1 MPLLP
6 ECSKI
11 CCIIRKFYAVVVCM
25 AARAHTLA
33 LALAA
38 EFAAVHGAQPPVT
51 DLDSYHRN
59 AASVDQSALCLSG
72 GGIRS
77 ASFSLGVIQALARA
91 GLLRHFD
98 YLSTVSGGG
107 FIGSWLSMLIAQ
119 KGSVAAAEQELRDSA
134 GAPAIAAL
142 RDYTDY
148 LTPHVGILSDDTW
161 AGIVL
166 YLRNVLI
173 NWFAFL
179 PVFVLAVLAAI
190 FYRTLL
196 WTVSANGSIAKI
208 SLR

>member
-1 MPLLP
+1 MIWWRVPTTSLLP
-6 ECSKI
+6 WPRSL
-11 CCIIRKFYAVVVCM
+11 RQST
-25 AARAHTLA
+25 AR
-33 LALAA
+33 
-38 EFAAVHGAQPPVT
+38 EPPIT
-51 DLDSYHRN
+51 DLDSYRRN
-59 AASVDQSALCLSG
+59 AAAVDQSALCLSG

-91 GLLRHFD
+91 GLLRQFD

-107 FIGSWLSMLIAQ
+107 FIGAWLSMLIAQ

-134 GAPAIAAL
+134 GAPAVAAL

-148 LTPHVGILSDDTW
+148 LTPHVGLLSDDTW

-179 PVFVLAVLAAI
+179 PVFVLAGAGSD
-190 FYRTLL
+190 LL
-196 WTVSANGSIAKI
+196 SHPAVDGQCEQCD
-208 SLR
+208 RD